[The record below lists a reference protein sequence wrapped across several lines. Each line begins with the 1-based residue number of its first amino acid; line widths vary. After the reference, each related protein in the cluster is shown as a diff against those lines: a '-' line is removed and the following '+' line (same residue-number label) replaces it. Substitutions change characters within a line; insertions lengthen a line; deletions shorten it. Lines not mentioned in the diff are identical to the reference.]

1 MRRVPAVAAK
11 SLNAAA
17 ELREVEPKGRPV
29 LLPPLLR
36 LFKKDYFSSF
46 VGSSDSPIS
55 ADKQSI
61 WLSV

>member
-1 MRRVPAVAAK
+1 MPRVPAVAAR
-11 SLNAAA
+11 SLSGVA
-17 ELREVEPKGRPV
+17 EPAEAGHKGRPADGRPG
-29 LLPPLLR
+29 LIR
-36 LFKKDYFSSF
+36 LNQRYFSSF